1 MSSVF
6 YWLLDQLIAFLAN
19 LNPERAKKVEA
30 IKTEA
35 ARLDAEYERLQI
47 QLKASELE
55 NERLMAEF
63 NKNLD
68 KRKALDNAI
77 AIAKSETQKAKD
89 ELDRLTGSHR
99 VRVDL

>member
-6 YWLLDQLIAFLAN
+6 YWLLDRLIAFLAN
-19 LNPERAKKVEA
+19 LNPERAKKVEEIRA
-30 IKTEA
+30 EA
-35 ARLDAEYERLQI
+35 KRLDAEYERLQV
-47 QLKASELE
+47 QLKASKLE

-77 AIAKSETQKAKD
+77 AIARSEAQKAKN
-89 ELDRLTGSHR
+89 ELDKLTGGDR
-99 VRVDL
+99 VRVNL